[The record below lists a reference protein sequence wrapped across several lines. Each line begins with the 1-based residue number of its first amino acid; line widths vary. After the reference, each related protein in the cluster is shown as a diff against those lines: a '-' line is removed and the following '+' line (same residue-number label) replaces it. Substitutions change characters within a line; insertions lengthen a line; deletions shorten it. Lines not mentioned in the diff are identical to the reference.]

1 MDLIDV
7 VRGDLG
13 GTAGNVP
20 TDYAYQQNTNH
31 GNNEHANHGNED
43 NFLDLCSFAMHP
55 ATYQSGPLIPHS
67 KFRERTEKL
76 LDKNENENK
85 PETKRQHELRREWFP
100 GPRVSGLLSSLF
112 KLALWCLLVDVL
124 YWLGYAPVASFFGG
138 GGGGRTQHVQ
148 NSADAATNALP
159 HFFRNDFFTKPLTRL
174 IKASG
179 QDTTAQTVAFATV
192 SWITSH
198 VVFGLPF
205 VLASFVADGGVLQG
219 VVPCDTPLFWPCASA
234 GGPGKFWRTFH
245 ASFFGFYYKRVFA
258 PVGGGVFG
266 VLLSVLVSTLFHGV
280 SKRWLLW
287 GVVTGLALVTERTV
301 RNHAKGSTGNGTEVT
316 ADSTVHGSTVT
327 ADSTVHGS
335 TATAASTVQSS
346 TATAGSTVHG
356 TTTVTADSAVHGTA
370 RNSRR
375 RRLFR
380 KLAFSKT
387 TAAALVHAATVSTF
401 VAPSVFP
408 GLHGLVV
415 LKVLAWGVV
424 LAWVWAW
431 TGRTGQVIR
440 EKSAKRD

>member
-7 VRGDLG
+7 VRGALG

-20 TDYAYQQNTNH
+20 TDYAYQQNTKH

-112 KLALWCLLVDVL
+112 KLARWCLLVDAL
-124 YWLGYAPVASFFGG
+124 YWLGYAPVASFFG

-159 HFFRNDFFTKPLTRL
+159 HFFLNDFFTKPLTRL

-301 RNHAKGSTGNGTEVT
+301 RNHAMGSTGNGTE
-316 ADSTVHGSTVT
+316 
-327 ADSTVHGS
+327 
-335 TATAASTVQSS
+335 
-346 TATAGSTVHG
+346 
-356 TTTVTADSAVHGTA
+356 VTADSAVHGTA

-431 TGRTGQVIR
+431 TERTGQVIR